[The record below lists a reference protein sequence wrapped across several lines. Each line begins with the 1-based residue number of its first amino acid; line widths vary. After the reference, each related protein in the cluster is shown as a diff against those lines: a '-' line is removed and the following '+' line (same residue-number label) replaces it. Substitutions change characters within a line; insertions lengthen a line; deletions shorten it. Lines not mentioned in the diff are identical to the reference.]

1 MHPTMPTKCA
11 GTRASGRAYTV
22 HTKHSRRW
30 LCVAQPVHQLRR
42 PTSRDRLGGTGAA
55 ASCPELYA
63 RHPIAGVGDRHAAT
77 CHVLLREG
85 PYCPHIVQSTRGVRY
100 QGCSAVC
107 RSTRCCSVSKTA
119 SPATMECREAP
130 LGASECSCSCF
141 PRDVCPHVLSAWR
154 ARCPG
159 GVRELS
165 RGVSSGARA
174 ALTRVSILTLAV
186 FSRHTCRH
194 TYHSFSTIITV
205 VLCSWSS
212 VELSSLKHVNNLRAW
227 CARRAQ
233 RSSAQTQTF
242 PPRAPKGTG
251 G

>member
-1 MHPTMPTKCA
+1 MPTMAAVCRSACNYA
-11 GTRASGRAYTV
+11 GR
-22 HTKHSRRW
+22 
-30 LCVAQPVHQLRR
+30 PVVIVW
-42 PTSRDRLGGTGAA
+42 RLGGIALFAGAA
-55 ASCPELYA
+55 GQPPRRSCPELYA
-63 RHPIAGVGDRHAAT
+63 RHPIAGSVDRHAAT
-77 CHVLLREG
+77 CHYFYVPG
-85 PYCPHIVQSTRGVRY
+85 IVQSTRGVRY

-194 TYHSFSTIITV
+194 SYITFSTTIAV
-205 VLCSWSS
+205 VLYS
-212 VELSSLKHVNNLRAW
+212 
-227 CARRAQ
+227 
-233 RSSAQTQTF
+233 
-242 PPRAPKGTG
+242 
-251 G
+251 

>member
-42 PTSRDRLGGTGAA
+42 PTCRDRLGGTAAAA

-63 RHPIAGVGDRHAAT
+63 RHPIAGAGDRHAAT
-77 CHVLLREG
+77 CHVLLRER
-85 PYCPHIVQSTRGVRY
+85 PYCPRIVQSTRGVRY

-119 SPATMECREAP
+119 SPATMECRQAP

-141 PRDVCPHVLSAWR
+141 PRGVCTRALSAWR

-165 RGVSSGARA
+165 RGVRK
-174 ALTRVSILTLAV
+174 LWPLPV
-186 FSRHTCRH
+186 
-194 TYHSFSTIITV
+194 
-205 VLCSWSS
+205 
-212 VELSSLKHVNNLRAW
+212 
-227 CARRAQ
+227 
-233 RSSAQTQTF
+233 
-242 PPRAPKGTG
+242 TG
-251 G
+251 

>member
-1 MHPTMPTKCA
+1 MHPTMPTKCG

-42 PTSRDRLGGTGAA
+42 PTCRDRLGGIAAAA

-63 RHPIAGVGDRHAAT
+63 RHPIAGAGDRHAAT
-77 CHVLLREG
+77 CHCFYVPG
-85 PYCPHIVQSTRGVRY
+85 IVQSTRGVRY

-119 SPATMECREAP
+119 SPAMMECREAP
-130 LGASECSCSCF
+130 LGASEYSGSCF
-141 PRDVCPHVLSAWR
+141 PRDVAPRVLLASR

-165 RGVSSGARA
+165 RGVSAGARA
-174 ALTRVSILTLAV
+174 ALTRV
-186 FSRHTCRH
+186 
-194 TYHSFSTIITV
+194 
-205 VLCSWSS
+205 
-212 VELSSLKHVNNLRAW
+212 
-227 CARRAQ
+227 
-233 RSSAQTQTF
+233 
-242 PPRAPKGTG
+242 
-251 G
+251 